1 MLNFDDYAVLTFD
14 CYGTL
19 IDWESGIS
27 DALQP
32 IFAAHS
38 VAFARDQA
46 LELFGVLESEIERGE
61 YVEYKTVLWRVLEGI
76 SARLGFTPTPAELE
90 GFSTSVR
97 DWQPFPDSPA
107 ALQALGKK
115 YKLAVVSNVDDDLF
129 AYSAQ
134 KLGVTFD
141 WLITAQQVK
150 SYKPAT
156 PHFHEAFARI
166 GLPREKILHVAQS
179 LYHDIVTAKS
189 LGLSTVWVNRRHN
202 QGGSGAT
209 PPTDA
214 TPDLEV
220 PDLASL
226 ARLVNA

>member
-19 IDWESGIS
+19 IDWESGIWA
-27 DALQP
+27 ALEP
-32 IFAAHS
+32 IFAAHD
-38 VAFARDQA
+38 VTIERETA

-61 YVEYKTVLWRVLEGI
+61 YVEYKTVLWRVLEGLGK
-76 SARLGFTPTPAELE
+76 RLGFTPTAEELQA
-90 GFSTSVR
+90 FSVSVR
-97 DWQPFPDSPA
+97 VWQPFPDSPD
-107 ALQALGKK
+107 ALKALGKK
-115 YKLAVVSNVDDDLF
+115 YKLVIVSNVDDDLF

-141 WLITAQQVK
+141 NVITAQQVK

-156 PHFHEAFARI
+156 PHFHEAFKRI

-179 LYHDIVTAKS
+179 LFHDIVTAKS

-209 PPTDA
+209 PPTEA
-214 TPDLEV
+214 TPDVKV

-226 ARLVNA
+226 ARLVE